1 MASPVPPFVAAKPV
15 VATPPFVDFDKKPHE
30 TFEAMH
36 AANMANKAKKVAG
49 R

>member
-1 MASPVPPFVAAKPV
+1 MAAPIVPAKPV
-15 VATPPFVDFDKKPHE
+15 VVPPSFVDFDKKPHE

-36 AANMANKAKKVAG
+36 AANLAIKAKKAAG

>member
-1 MASPVPPFVAAKPV
+1 MAAPIVPAKPV
-15 VATPPFVDFDKKPHE
+15 IAPPPFVDFDKKPHE

-36 AANMANKAKKVAG
+36 AANLAIKAKTAAG